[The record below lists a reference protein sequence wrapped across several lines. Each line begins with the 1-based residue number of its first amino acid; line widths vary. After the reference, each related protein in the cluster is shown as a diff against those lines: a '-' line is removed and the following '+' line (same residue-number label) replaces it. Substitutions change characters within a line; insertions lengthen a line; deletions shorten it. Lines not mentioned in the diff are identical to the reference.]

1 MTLVVDVQ
9 QRLGDF
15 HIDAKFESAGGLTV
29 LFGPS
34 GAGKTSII
42 NMIAGLSKPTCGSI
56 ALDHAALFGSQQKID
71 VPAHQR
77 RIGYVFQDS
86 RLFPHLTVKQ
96 NLNFGRWFSGHET
109 ELDHDRIIA
118 LLGIGDLLNRMPSK
132 LSGGEKQRVAIG
144 RALFSNPKLLLM
156 DEPLA
161 SLDQSRKI
169 EIISYIE
176 ALRDVFKI
184 PIVYVS
190 HSEEETKRLASQI
203 VSIENGR
210 VLKIEH
216 FNTAQS

>member
-1 MTLVVDVQ
+1 MNLLVDVKQ
-9 QRLGDF
+9 QLGDF
-15 HIDAKFESAGGLTV
+15 QIEAKFESAGGLTV

-34 GAGKTSII
+34 GAGKTSIV
-42 NMIAGLSKPTCGSI
+42 NMIAGLSRPASGLIK
-56 ALDHAALFGSQQKID
+56 LDDVVLFNTEQKID

-86 RLFPHLTVKQ
+86 RLFPHLNVKQ
-96 NLNFGRWFSGHET
+96 NLNYGRWFSRHET
-109 ELDHDRIIA
+109 ALDHDRIIA
-118 LLGIGDLLNRMPSK
+118 LLGIKELLGRMPSK

-144 RALFSNPKLLLM
+144 RALFSNPELLLM

-161 SLDQSRKI
+161 SLDQSRKV
-169 EIISYIE
+169 EIIAYIE

-203 VSIENGR
+203 VTIGNGR
-210 VLKIEH
+210 VLNIEN
-216 FNTAQS
+216 FNAAQS